1 MYEGGEDVD
10 LVLVLMGEVVEEV
23 EEVEGKDSRVA
34 IEFNTG
40 SVSVES
46 KSSTAVPSKLLGL
59 DAWQTASRRTAAA
72 TLTRFRF
79 MVNKLVLHKGNFSD
93 PQFSLLFTYSRC
105 SEKVIVMQIQVT
117 REKG

>member
-93 PQFSLLFTYSRC
+93 PHNFPFFSLIRDAQKRLWLC
-105 SEKVIVMQIQVT
+105 SLVI
-117 REKG
+117 

>member
-79 MVNKLVLHKGNFSD
+79 MVNKLVLHKAGRGILVTHTIF
-93 PQFSLLFTYSRC
+93 PFFSLIRDAQKRLWL
-105 SEKVIVMQIQVT
+105 
-117 REKG
+117 